1 MAKRLSEKQK
11 EEILKLFNEGINIY
25 ALSLKFN
32 CTKLTISRNLKKQL
46 GEDKYKEIVIKNKP
60 MAKFPIHKK
69 EEINHE
75 GTKQILDS
83 KEINEEIYGKSLNRK
98 EEKGLLPINEFIEI
112 VPLDLDIENLPQKD
126 LTSSPISSF
135 NFPKSVFMI
144 VDKKAELEIKYLKD
158 YPQWQFLSKDELKR
172 KTIEIY
178 FDLKVA
184 KSLCGKEQ
192 KVIKVPNTDVFK
204 VAAPVLRAKGIS
216 RIVGSD
222 HLIAL

>member
-11 EEILKLFNEGINIY
+11 EEILKLFKEGINID

-32 CTKLTISRNLKKQL
+32 CTKLTISRNLKKKL

-60 MAKFPIHKK
+60 KTKFPIHKK
-69 EEINHE
+69 EEITPE
-75 GTKQILDS
+75 GTKQILNS
-83 KEINEEIYGKSLNRK
+83 REINDQIYGKNLNRR
-98 EEKGLLPINEFIEI
+98 EEKGLLPSNEFIEI

-135 NFPKSVFMI
+135 NFPNSVFMI
-144 VDKKAELEIKYLKD
+144 VDNKAELETKYLKD